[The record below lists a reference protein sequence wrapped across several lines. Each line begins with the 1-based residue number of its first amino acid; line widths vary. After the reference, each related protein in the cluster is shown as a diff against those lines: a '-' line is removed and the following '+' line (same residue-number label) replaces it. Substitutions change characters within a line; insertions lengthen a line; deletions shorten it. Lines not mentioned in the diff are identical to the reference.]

1 MKITDKLIL
10 GHNQFFGV
18 NHLSSARGV
27 ATEQYFSS
35 TENVISLVRTA
46 YRAGVTGLMLSTH
59 ERARAIADAI
69 RSDAELS
76 SNLHL
81 HILLP
86 YMAKYVRM
94 ANERGAISMLEET
107 LKQATWG
114 ERLAIGLKAGTGV
127 ITKDLT
133 TILAA
138 LTTIELLPFKGLNV
152 KSVFLHNS
160 LTDMLAALRSTEVI
174 KHFVKNIA
182 EEHGACP
189 AFCTLSAGLAM
200 SYFREI
206 GLEEPVIMAPFNPA
220 GFQMNPS
227 RERCEQ
233 LLKEYPCHM
242 VAMSVLAAGY
252 VKPADAARY
261 LSSLAGIDS
270 IIFGASSP
278 GHVTELS
285 SVLGTVVNQSVIQ

>member
-35 TENVISLVRTA
+35 TENVISLIRTA
-46 YRAGVTGLMLSTH
+46 YKTGVTGLMLSTH
-59 ERARAIADAI
+59 ERARAIADAL
-69 RSDAELS
+69 RKDPELS

-94 ANERGAISMLEET
+94 ANERGLISMLDET
-107 LKQATWG
+107 LKQATWT
-114 ERLAIGLKAGTGV
+114 ERMAIGLKAGTGV
-127 ITKDLT
+127 VTKDLMA
-133 TILAA
+133 ILES
-138 LTTIELLPFKGLNV
+138 LIKIEMLPFKGLNV
-152 KSVFLHNS
+152 QSVFLHNS
-160 LTDMLAALRSTEVI
+160 LTDMLAALRATHVVEFFAKS
-174 KHFVKNIA
+174 IA
-182 EEHGACP
+182 EEYGACP
-189 AFCTLSAGLAM
+189 AFCTLSAGLTM
-200 SYFREI
+200 SYFRDI
-206 GLEEPVIMAPFNPA
+206 GMEAPAIMAPFNPA

-227 RERCEQ
+227 RQRCEQ
-233 LLKEYPCHM
+233 LLQEYPCHM

-285 SVLGTVVNQSVIQ
+285 NVLGTVVN

>member
-1 MKITDKLIL
+1 MGISDKLIL

-18 NHLSSARGV
+18 NHMSSARGV

-46 YRAGVTGLMLSTH
+46 YRAGVSGLMLSTH
-59 ERARAIADAI
+59 ERARAIADAL
-69 RSDAELS
+69 RRDSELS
-76 SNLHL
+76 SGLHL

-94 ANERGAISMLEET
+94 ANERGSISMLEET
-107 LKQATWG
+107 LKQATWA
-114 ERLAIGLKAGTGV
+114 ERMAIGLKAGTGV
-127 ITKDLT
+127 ITKDLKA
-133 TILAA
+133 ILGA
-138 LTTIELLPFKGLNV
+138 LIKIELLPFKGLNV
-152 KSVFLHNS
+152 QSVFLHNS
-160 LTDMLAALRSTEVI
+160 LTDMLAALRATEVVRFFDRNI
-174 KHFVKNIA
+174 K

-189 AFCTLSAGLAM
+189 AYCTLSAGLTM
-200 SYFREI
+200 SYFRDI
-206 GLEEPVIMAPFNPA
+206 GLESPVMMAPFNPA

-233 LLKEYPCHM
+233 LLQEYPCHM

-252 VKPADAARY
+252 VTPADAARY

-270 IIFGASSP
+270 IVFGASSA

-285 SVLGTVVNQSVIQ
+285 NVLGTVVGQTVTQ

>member
-1 MKITDKLIL
+1 MGITDKLIL

-46 YRAGVTGLMLSTH
+46 YRAGVSGLMLSTH
-59 ERARAIADAI
+59 ERARAIAEALRADP
-69 RSDAELS
+69 ELS
-76 SNLHL
+76 SGLHI

-94 ANERGAISMLEET
+94 ANERGLVSMLEEILT
-107 LKQATWG
+107 QATWA
-114 ERLAIGLKAGTGV
+114 ERMAIGLKAGIGV
-127 ITKDLT
+127 VSKDLLA
-133 TILAA
+133 ILAA
-138 LTTIELLPFKGLNV
+138 LIKIELLPFKGLNV
-152 KSVFLHNS
+152 QSVFLHNS
-160 LTDMLAALRSTEVI
+160 LTDMLAALRAKEVVQF
-174 KHFVKNIA
+174 FVKNIG

-189 AFCTLSAGLAM
+189 AFCTLSAGLTM
-200 SYFREI
+200 SFFRDI
-206 GLEEPVIMAPFNPA
+206 GLEAPVIMAPFNPA

-233 LLKEYPCHM
+233 LLQEYSCHM

-261 LSSLAGIDS
+261 LSSVAGIDS

-285 SVLGTVVNQSVIQ
+285 NVLGTVVRQNVTH

>member
-1 MKITDKLIL
+1 MQIRDKLIL

-69 RSDAELS
+69 RSDSELS
-76 SNLHL
+76 SNLRL

-107 LKQATWG
+107 LKQATWA

-127 ITKDLT
+127 ITKDLP

-152 KSVFLHNS
+152 QSVFLHNS
-160 LTDMLAALRSTEVI
+160 LTDMLAALRSAEVV
-174 KHFVKNIA
+174 KFFVKNIE

-189 AFCTLSAGLAM
+189 AFCTLSAGLTM
-200 SYFREI
+200 SYFRDI
-206 GLEEPVIMAPFNPA
+206 GLEAPVIMAPFNPA

-233 LLKEYPCHM
+233 LLEEYPCQM
-242 VAMSVLAAGY
+242 VAMSVLAAGH

-285 SVLGTVVNQSVIQ
+285 SVLGTVVNRTVTQ

>member
-46 YRAGVTGLMLSTH
+46 YRAGVSGLMLSTH

-107 LKQATWG
+107 LKQATWR

-127 ITKDLT
+127 ITKDLP

-160 LTDMLAALRSTEVI
+160 LTDMLSALRSTEVV
-174 KHFVKNIA
+174 KFFVKNIE
-182 EEHGACP
+182 EEHGVCP
-189 AFCTLSAGLAM
+189 AFCTLSAGLTM

-206 GLEEPVIMAPFNPA
+206 GLEAPVIMAPFNPA

-233 LLKEYPCHM
+233 LLQEYPCHM
-242 VAMSVLAAGY
+242 VAMSVLAAGH
-252 VKPADAARY
+252 VKPADAALY
-261 LSSLAGIDS
+261 LSSLSGIDS

-285 SVLGTVVNQSVIQ
+285 SVFGTRVNQTVTH

>member
-1 MKITDKLIL
+1 MEISDKLIL

-59 ERARAIADAI
+59 ERARAIAEALRNDP
-69 RSDAELS
+69 ELS

-86 YMAKYVRM
+86 YMAKYVRL
-94 ANERGAISMLEET
+94 ANERGSISMLEET
-107 LKQATWG
+107 LKQATWA
-114 ERLAIGLKAGTGV
+114 ERLTIGLKAGTGV
-127 ITKDLT
+127 ITKDLLA
-133 TILAA
+133 ILEA
-138 LTTIELLPFKGLNV
+138 LIKIELLPFKGLNV
-152 KSVFLHNS
+152 QSVFLHNS
-160 LTDMLAALRSTEVI
+160 LTDMLAALRATEVVR
-174 KHFVKNIA
+174 FFAKNIA

-189 AFCTLSAGLAM
+189 AFCTLSAGLTM
-200 SYFREI
+200 SYFRDI
-206 GLEEPVIMAPFNPA
+206 GLESPVMMAPFNPA

-233 LLKEYPCHM
+233 LLEEYPCHM

-252 VKPADAARY
+252 VTPADAARY
-261 LSSLAGIDS
+261 LSSLTGIDS
-270 IIFGASSP
+270 IVFGASSA
-278 GHVTELS
+278 GHVTELAG
-285 SVLGTVVNQSVIQ
+285 VLGPVVHQTVTQ

>member
-35 TENVISLVRTA
+35 TENVISLIRTA
-46 YRAGVTGLMLSTH
+46 YKAGVTGLMLSTH
-59 ERARAIADAI
+59 ERARAIADAL
-69 RSDAELS
+69 RKDPELS

-94 ANERGAISMLEET
+94 ANERGLISMLDET
-107 LKQATWG
+107 LKQATWT
-114 ERLAIGLKAGTGV
+114 ERMAIGLKAGTGV
-127 ITKDLT
+127 VTKDLMA
-133 TILAA
+133 ILES
-138 LTTIELLPFKGLNV
+138 LIKIEMLPFKGLNV
-152 KSVFLHNS
+152 QSVFLHNS
-160 LTDMLAALRSTEVI
+160 LTDMLAALRATHVVEFFAKS
-174 KHFVKNIA
+174 IA
-182 EEHGACP
+182 EEYGACP
-189 AFCTLSAGLAM
+189 AFCTLSAGLTM
-200 SYFREI
+200 SYFRDI
-206 GLEEPVIMAPFNPA
+206 GMEAPAIMAPFNPA

-227 RERCEQ
+227 RQRCEQ
-233 LLKEYPCHM
+233 LLQEYPCHM

-285 SVLGTVVNQSVIQ
+285 NVLGTVVN

>member
-1 MKITDKLIL
+1 MQMTDKLIL

-18 NHLSSARGV
+18 NHLSSARGI

-35 TENVISLVRTA
+35 TENVISLVRVA

-59 ERARAIADAI
+59 ERARALAEALRKD
-69 RSDAELS
+69 SELS
-76 SNLHL
+76 SGLHL

-86 YMAKYVRM
+86 YMAKYVRT
-94 ANERGAISMLEET
+94 ANERGLISMLEEM
-107 LKQATWG
+107 LKQATWA
-114 ERLAIGLKAGTGV
+114 ERMAIGLKAGIGV
-127 ITKDLT
+127 VKKDLLA
-133 TILAA
+133 ILAA
-138 LTTIELLPFKGLNV
+138 LIKIELLPFKGLNV
-152 KSVFLHNS
+152 QSVFLHNS
-160 LTDMLAALRSTEVI
+160 LTDMLAALRAREVVQFFI
-174 KHFVKNIA
+174 RNIE

-189 AFCTLSAGLAM
+189 AFCTLSAGLTM
-200 SYFREI
+200 SYFRDI
-206 GLEEPVIMAPFNPA
+206 GLESPVIMAPFNPV

-233 LLKEYPCHM
+233 LLREYPCHM

-252 VKPADAARY
+252 VKPADAASY

-278 GHVTELS
+278 GHVAELS
-285 SVLGTVVNQSVIQ
+285 TALGAVAHQTVTP